1 MVERSTRPSLASGFW
16 RSCEQFPHRPALEVG
31 GAVLTYRELQHR
43 AATIARAV
51 EQAAP
56 RTGPPLLGVFAY
68 RSATSFAGVLAALL
82 AGWGYVPLN
91 RTFPPART
99 RFMLDAAGCRVLLAD
114 RESARQL
121 PEILAGKEEP
131 LLIILPEHQEAVE
144 FSARWPQHKFLFAA
158 DLVAANRTLPPRP
171 VASNSIAYLLF
182 TSGSTGTP
190 KGVMV
195 SHTNVRHF
203 VDSMVRRYCITERD
217 RLSQTFD
224 LTFDLSAFD
233 MFVAWERGACLCC
246 PSQKALIHPGQFIN
260 EARLTVWFSVPSV
273 GGFMRRLGMLK
284 PGRYP
289 SLRLSL
295 FCGEPLSLE
304 LARQWAL
311 AAPNSTVENLYGPTE
326 LTIACTAFACGNL
339 ESLSDGELGLVPIG
353 WPLPGMNAYVAGE
366 GLREVPPGATGEL
379 LLGGPQVSL
388 GYWRDPEKTAAAF
401 VVPPGKN
408 EIYYRT
414 GDRVRRPVGEEPL
427 RYLGRTDH
435 QLKILGHRVELGEV
449 EAALRQAAGVESAVA
464 IGWPFTASGPA
475 GIVAFLAGANIN
487 THIIRE
493 RLRTQLPA
501 YAVPREI
508 RVLPELPLNANGKID
523 RNALARS
530 LETSA

>member
-1 MVERSTRPSLASGFW
+1 MEERSTWPSLASGFW
-16 RSCEQFPHRPALEVG
+16 RSCEEFPQRPALEVG
-31 GAVLTYRELQHR
+31 GAVLTYRELQDR
-43 AATIARAV
+43 AAAIARAV
-51 EQAAP
+51 EQAAQSDP
-56 RTGPPLLGVFAY
+56 RLLGVFAY
-68 RSATSFAGVLAALL
+68 RSATSFAGVLGALI

-99 RFMLDAAGCRVLLAD
+99 RFMLEASGCRALVAD
-114 RESARQL
+114 RESAQQL
-121 PEILAGKEEP
+121 AEILTGKEEP
-131 LLIILPEHQEAVE
+131 LLIILPEHGSAAE
-144 FSARWPQHKFLFAA
+144 FAARWPQHKFLFAA
-158 DLVAANRTLPPRP
+158 DLIAGSRTLTPRP
-171 VASNSIAYLLF
+171 VAANSIAYLLF

-195 SHTNVRHF
+195 SHSNVRHF
-203 VDSMVRRYCITERD
+203 VDSVVRRYSITERD

-260 EARLTVWFSVPSV
+260 EARLSVWFSVPSV
-273 GGFMRRLGMLK
+273 GGFMQRLGMLK
-284 PGRYP
+284 AGRYP

-326 LTIACTAFACGNL
+326 LTIACTAFACRNL
-339 ESLSDGELGLVPIG
+339 ELLSDGELGLVPIG
-353 WPLPGMNAYVAGE
+353 WPLPGMHAYIADE
-366 GLREVPPGATGEL
+366 SLCEVPPGAPGEL

-388 GYWRDPEKTAAAF
+388 GYWHDAEKTAAAF

-414 GDRVRRPVGEEPL
+414 GDRVRRPVGDEPL

-435 QLKILGHRVELGEV
+435 QLKVLGHRVELGEV

-475 GIVAFLAGANIN
+475 GIVAFLAGANLN
-487 THIIRE
+487 AHAIRE
-493 RLRTQLPA
+493 KLRRQLPV